1 MFLYT
6 DKRNGIVLEITAY
19 RVPGQKNPKQQKV
32 CIGKMDS
39 EGVFQPNK
47 YFIERTKKEE
57 LEAEMKNLQNKLA
70 GSTKESKKKAKEVE
84 TLTAVVSSVSGKKKA
99 GLTYA
104 LEHIA
109 VGEGFTPAL
118 FSLFGE
124 KAANQILS
132 LAYYVLATKND
143 ALDDFTYFDV
153 SHRHPYGEDIS
164 SSDSSSL
171 LASITAEQVNGF
183 FKAIRKTVP
192 NRTKEDYF
200 CAFDGTAYSSY
211 SKGLSE
217 VEVSKG
223 KQDPDL
229 RHFAMAAV
237 YSSYEGRCV
246 YYRLYRGNIPDIKTI
261 DNFVDVSK
269 AMGFLFRRIVLDR
282 GYCSWNNLYRLTYEC
297 NYEVIMCL
305 KSNMRVFKEALRT
318 VHGTFEEDCT
328 YYLNDHN
335 VYGKSISQEITL
347 TSRDKKEHTAKY
359 HVHVYYNKKKA
370 ADQEPHIYGELE
382 DSLTQLTRMVEDKEL
397 TVNDAVKKLFT
408 CKRKSFITVRKTSNR
423 SCVFEMDKD
432 AVNEARSKLGYFML
446 MSTEPLTPAQ
456 ALDIYR
462 AKDGVERVFNNT
474 KNDIGFDRP
483 AVKTDATLEGKVF
496 VIMLAGML
504 STLIRNA
511 MRAHRKELTRKMT
524 YNKVLKELE
533 CMYTFMAKG
542 KTKWCEISEKQ
553 SLLLKCLG
561 IPLPVEQNKIQATLK
576 KKRGPK
582 PKI

>member
-1 MFLYT
+1 
-6 DKRNGIVLEITAY
+6 
-19 RVPGQKNPKQQKV
+19 
-32 CIGKMDS
+32 
-39 EGVFQPNK
+39 
-47 YFIERTKKEE
+47 
-57 LEAEMKNLQNKLA
+57 
-70 GSTKESKKKAKEVE
+70 
-84 TLTAVVSSVSGKKKA
+84 
-99 GLTYA
+99 
-104 LEHIA
+104 
-109 VGEGFTPAL
+109 
-118 FSLFGE
+118 
-124 KAANQILS
+124 
-132 LAYYVLATKND
+132 
-143 ALDDFTYFDV
+143 
-153 SHRHPYGEDIS
+153 
-164 SSDSSSL
+164 
-171 LASITAEQVNGF
+171 
-183 FKAIRKTVP
+183 
-192 NRTKEDYF
+192 
-200 CAFDGTAYSSY
+200 
-211 SKGLSE
+211 
-217 VEVSKG
+217 
-223 KQDPDL
+223 
-229 RHFAMAAV
+229 
-237 YSSYEGRCV
+237 
-246 YYRLYRGNIPDIKTI
+246 
-261 DNFVDVSK
+261 
-269 AMGFLFRRIVLDR
+269 VLDR

-297 NYEVIMCL
+297 NYKVIMCL

-335 VYGKSISQEITL
+335 VYGKSVCQEITL
-347 TSRDKKEHTAKY
+347 TSRDKKEHKDKY

-370 ADQEPHIYGELE
+370 ADQEPRVYGELE
-382 DSLTQLTRMVEDKEL
+382 DSLTQLTRMVENKDL
-397 TVNDAVKKLFT
+397 TVNDAAKKLFT
-408 CKRKSFITVRKTSNR
+408 CKRKSLITVRKTSNR

-432 AVNEARSKLGYFML
+432 AVNETRSKLGYFML

-533 CMYTFMAKG
+533 CMYTFMTKG

-561 IPLPVEQNKIQATLK
+561 IPLPVEQNKIQASLK

>member
-19 RVPGQKNPKQQKV
+19 RVPGQKNPKQKKV

-39 EGVFQPNK
+39 EGVFQPNR

-57 LEAEMKNLQNKLA
+57 LETEVKNLQSKLA
-70 GSTKESKKKAKEVE
+70 GSTKETRKKAKEVE
-84 TLTAVVSSVSGKKKA
+84 TLNAVVSSVSGKKKA

-104 LEHIA
+104 LGQIA
-109 VGEGFTPAL
+109 SQEGFIPAL
-118 FSLFGE
+118 LSLFGE

-132 LAYYVLATKND
+132 LSYYVLATKND
-143 ALDDFTYFDV
+143 ALDDFNYFDV
-153 SHRHPYGEDIS
+153 SHMHPYGEDIS
-164 SSDSSSL
+164 SSESSSL
-171 LASITAEQVNGF
+171 LACITAEQVNEF

-192 NRTKEDYF
+192 TRTKEDYF
-200 CAFDGTAYSSY
+200 CAFDGTSFSSY

-217 VEVSKG
+217 VEVSRG

-229 RHFAMAAV
+229 QHFAMAAV

-269 AMGFLFRRIVLDR
+269 AMGFHFRRIVLDR
-282 GYCSWNNLYRLTYEC
+282 GYCSWKNLYRLTYEC
-297 NYEVIMCL
+297 NYKVIMCL

-335 VYGKSISQEITL
+335 VYGKSICQEITL
-347 TSRDKKEHTAKY
+347 TSRDKKEHKAKY

-370 ADQEPHIYGELE
+370 ADQEPQVYGELE
-382 DSLTQLTRMVEDKEL
+382 DSLTQLTRMVENKEL
-397 TVNDAVKKLFT
+397 SVSDAAKKLFT
-408 CKRKSFITVRKTSNR
+408 CKRKSLITVRKTSNR

-432 AVNEARSKLGYFML
+432 AVNETRSKLGYFML

-582 PKI
+582 PKF